1 MTAKAA
7 QKIIDGLAQL
17 LEGFAELEQLVAEDF
32 LGSGSAISDDED
44 ETKAEIETAIVQEIK
59 AAVESVLESENYE
72 TEELATL
79 ISAFTEALEEI
90 DPEVFVS
97 PEEIASDDVDE
108 EDLDVDEDEDDED
121 EEEDD
126 DEDED
131 EDEEDDDE
139 K

>member
-32 LGSGSAISDDED
+32 HGSGSAISDDED
-44 ETKAEIETAIVQEIK
+44 EAKAEIETAIVQEIK
-59 AAVESVLESENYE
+59 AAVESVLETENYE
-72 TEELATL
+72 TEEFATM
-79 ISAFTEALEEI
+79 ISALTEALEEI

-108 EDLDVDEDEDDED
+108 DDLDV
-121 EEEDD
+121 

-131 EDEEDDDE
+131 EDEEDEDEDEEEEDEDDDD